1 MEQKFLYVDGEVLWA
16 GIRKASS
23 RSEEPILCLIKPGA
37 IRFVALSGMRM
48 VVSWEAKLR
57 RPASGSLAFTIPPTV
72 ADLLSSEVIRSQA
85 DVIITLG
92 GGGDLILRLTDRLG
106 SYEIRW
112 QSDLATFPAPGGF
125 GKLIEVPQTLVDVP
139 YLKICDAAHRA
150 VAKLARLESEGQVD
164 RTKLAILITL
174 DFGRLSINGQEII
187 GTGSSRYYFDPR
199 LVIRALEFAK
209 AQTICVGITPLTRER
224 QACMSLLAEQEGWTV
239 HCSLVS
245 IGMDTQKLYPLPPGR
260 NQ

>member
-16 GIRKASS
+16 GVRKASS
-23 RSEEPILCLIKPGA
+23 RSEEPILCLIKPGT
-37 IRFVALSGMRM
+37 IRFVALSGLRL

-57 RPASGSLAFTIPPTV
+57 RPAPGSLAFTIPPTV
-72 ADLLSSEVIRSQA
+72 ADLLSSEVIRSQTS
-85 DVIITLG
+85 VSITLG
-92 GGGDLILRLTDRLG
+92 GGGDVILRLTDRLG
-106 SYEIRW
+106 SYEVRW
-112 QSDLATFPAPGGF
+112 QSDLASFPAPGAF
-125 GKLIEVPQTLVDVP
+125 GELIKVPQTLVDVP

-150 VAKLARLESEGQVD
+150 VAKLARMESESQVD
-164 RTKLAILITL
+164 RTKLAILIAL

-187 GTGSSRYYFDPR
+187 GAGSSRYYFDPR

-224 QACMSLLAEQEGWTV
+224 RACMSLLAKQEGWTV
-239 HCSLVS
+239 HCSLLS